1 MYKLVLTIAVL
12 ASFNSFSMNSEDN
25 NIDNKSKDNKINEDV
40 LETANL
46 IDEINLLKL
55 KLEKEKL
62 DKNLNEEMLNNIEI
76 KKGINNY
83 LNTHEEKEYDPADG
97 PFNAEGIRLLSVTSL
112 QNNHKMAVFSFYGR
126 KYNRS
131 PGDNFKESVVSIT
144 DDNVVFNYSGKLYN
158 FSY

>member
-1 MYKLVLTIAVL
+1 MIAVL
-12 ASFNSFSMNSEDN
+12 ASFNSYSMNNEDN
-25 NIDNKSKDNKINEDV
+25 NIDNKINSDV

-46 IDEINLLKL
+46 IDDINLLKL
-55 KLEKEKL
+55 KLEKERL
-62 DKNLNEEMLNNIEI
+62 DKNLNEEILNNIEI

-83 LNTHEEKEYDPADG
+83 LNVHEDKKYDPADG

-112 QNNHKMAVFSFYGR
+112 QNNQKMAVFSFYGR

-131 PGDNFKESVVSIT
+131 PGGNFKESVVSIT
-144 DDNVVFNYSGKLYN
+144 DDNVVFNYSGKLYY